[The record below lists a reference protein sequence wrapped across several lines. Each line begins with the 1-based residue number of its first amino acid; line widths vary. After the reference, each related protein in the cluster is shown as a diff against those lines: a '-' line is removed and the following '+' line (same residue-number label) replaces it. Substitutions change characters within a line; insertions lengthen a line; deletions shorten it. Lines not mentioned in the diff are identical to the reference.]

1 VEVFVNDGAAVI
13 TELVFPATPAATLA
27 LYAVDGGVDLLSLDL
42 WQLA

>member
-1 VEVFVNDGAAVI
+1 VFVNDGAAVI
-13 TELVFPATPAATLA
+13 TELVFPTTPAGTLA